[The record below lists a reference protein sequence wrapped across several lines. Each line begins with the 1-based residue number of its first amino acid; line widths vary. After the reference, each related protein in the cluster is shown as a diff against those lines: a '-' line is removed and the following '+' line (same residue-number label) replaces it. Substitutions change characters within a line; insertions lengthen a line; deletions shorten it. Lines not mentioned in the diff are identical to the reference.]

1 MPSQQGVNKWVS
13 YFSRHSIM
21 YLEVILYW
29 SRQNDVGLGGS
40 KDGSKKDSAQ
50 EIYGA
55 LEKKTG

>member
-1 MPSQQGVNKWVS
+1 
-13 YFSRHSIM
+13 M

-50 EIYGA
+50 EIHGA
-55 LEKKTG
+55 LEKKTVWLTT